1 MDHNLV
7 SIQSP
12 RKREALKLGQ
22 RHSNGLHVSV
32 IYNGR
37 KTMDPILNDSFKNE
51 GYLWICIYCIY

>member
-51 GYLWICIYCIY
+51 GYL